1 MDKKEQK
8 ISMTG
13 DLGETIELIVLEK
26 TEFNGCV
33 YILAE
38 ESEDDETMAYILKQ
52 SGEEEKDIVYSIVED
67 EKELEAIA
75 PIFEELLEGE
85 IELVSEDEQ

>member
-1 MDKKEQK
+1 
-8 ISMTG
+8 MTG

-67 EKELEAIA
+67 EKELEAVA

>member
-1 MDKKEQK
+1 
-8 ISMTG
+8 MTG
-13 DLGETIELIVLEK
+13 DMGETIELIVLEK

-38 ESEDDETMAYILKQ
+38 ESDDDESFGYILKQ
-52 SGEEEKDIVYSIVED
+52 SGEEDKDIVYSIVED
-67 EKELEAIA
+67 EKELDAVA

-85 IELVSEDEQ
+85 VELVSDDEQ